1 MCSYCGCEAETAIA
15 ALMADHAVI
24 ADLAYRID
32 RALTEERDDDARVL
46 TSTLA
51 EVFARH
57 SLEEEAGLFAGLRQ
71 AGEATESLDRLVA
84 EHRYL
89 RPALSAPGVVDNPER
104 LRRILADLAEHAEV
118 EDSDLFPFAVQR
130 LPDARWAEL
139 TSARS

>member
-24 ADLAYRID
+24 ADLAYRVD

-57 SLEEEAGLFAGLRQ
+57 SLEEEAGLFARLRQ
-71 AGEATESLDRLVA
+71 AGEATASLDRLVA
-84 EHRYL
+84 DHRYL
-89 RPALSAPGVVDNPER
+89 RPALSAPDVVGTPER
-104 LRRILADLAEHAEV
+104 LRRILADLAEHAEA

-130 LPDARWAEL
+130 LPDAGWAEL
-139 TSARS
+139 TSAR